1 MSGTKYW
8 LVVGSPKNWET
19 AFKYGNI
26 WGLKDSARQKLLWEQ
41 IAEGDILI
49 FYATS
54 PVSGVIGYGV
64 VKTKFKQDRP
74 LWPKEVKE
82 NRVIW
87 PLRFEF
93 DVEYLI
99 PQTDWVNG
107 KVSREELKPIVRG
120 GFQEISGELA
130 ETVIRAF
137 QPGYK
142 PAGGEDQ
149 RVKENDNEKK
159 KEITHKEIQR
169 LLVEIGKMQKFIA
182 EAEYKMDGTRL
193 DVVWRRV
200 EKSVP
205 TFVFEVQ
212 IGGDLYHA
220 LGKLKHAFDLWNSR
234 IFLITTER
242 HKAEAEALLSGM
254 FHEIR
259 GRIRIIDVTEIIELH
274 GRKKKY
280 KEFEE
285 RLGIW

>member
-1 MSGTKYW
+1 MDSNKYW

-82 NRVIW
+82 NKVIW

-99 PQTDWVNG
+99 PQTDWVDG
-107 KVSREELKPIVRG
+107 KVSMEELKPIVRG

-130 ETVIRAF
+130 EAIIRVL
-137 QPGYK
+137 QPDYK
-142 PAGGEDQ
+142 PAGGEGQ
-149 RVKENDNEKK
+149 RVKENDKEKK

-242 HKAEAEALLSGM
+242 HKAEAETLLSGM

-285 RLGIW
+285 KLGIW

>member
-26 WGLKDSARQKLLWEQ
+26 WGLKDSARQKLQWEQ

-49 FYATS
+49 FYATA

-99 PQTDWVNG
+99 PQTDWVIR
-107 KVSREELKPIVRG
+107 KVLIEGLRSIVRG

-130 ETVIRAF
+130 ETVIRAL

-149 RVKENDNEKK
+149 RVKENDKEKK
-159 KEITHKEIQR
+159 KEITHREIQR

-274 GRKKKY
+274 DRKQKY

>member
-1 MSGTKYW
+1 M
-8 LVVGSPKNWET
+8 
-19 AFKYGNI
+19 
-26 WGLKDSARQKLLWEQ
+26 
-41 IAEGDILI
+41 
-49 FYATS
+49 
-54 PVSGVIGYGV
+54 
-64 VKTKFKQDRP
+64 
-74 LWPKEVKE
+74 
-82 NRVIW
+82 
-87 PLRFEF
+87 
-93 DVEYLI
+93 I
-99 PQTDWVNG
+99 PQTDWVNRNVLIEG
-107 KVSREELKPIVRG
+107 LKSIVRG

-130 ETVIRAF
+130 ETVIRAL

-149 RVKENDNEKK
+149 IVKEREKGEK
-159 KEITHKEIQR
+159 KEITHREIQR

-259 GRIRIIDVTEIIELH
+259 SRIRVIDVTEIVELH